1 VKPKSESQSKTEE
14 VTIYMVPAVERA
26 VRILLMLST
35 SARGMNLAE
44 IASATGW
51 HKSSVHKI
59 LMTLSHFGFLD
70 RDEATKRYVLGI
82 ELVRCGRTVLNNLQ
96 IHQSAKSFLIEL
108 ADYSGETAN
117 LAIVRGNKIVVVDIA
132 EASVALR
139 VSPPIGVVDSLTAK
153 STGKAVLA
161 WLPEDRVKEI
171 IKMEGLPAE
180 TKNSVANVKL
190 YQNELAAV
198 RKQGYAIDN
207 EEFQDGI
214 SAVSA
219 PVINSEKQVVGT
231 LSIIGPAS
239 RMTKEKLHLYGKK
252 CAQAAMQLSAL
263 IR

>member
-1 VKPKSESQSKTEE
+1 
-14 VTIYMVPAVERA
+14 MVPAVERA
-26 VRILLMLST
+26 IHILLMLSA
-35 SARGMNLAE
+35 SARGMNLSE

-59 LMTLSHFGFLD
+59 LMTMGHFGFLD

-96 IHQSAKSFLIEL
+96 IHQSAKSFLIDL

-117 LAIVRGNKIVVVDIA
+117 LAVLRGNKIVVVDVA
-132 EASVALR
+132 EAPLELR
-139 VSPPIGVVDSLTAK
+139 VSPPIGIVDSLTAK

-161 WLPEDRVKEI
+161 WLPEDRVQAI
-171 IKMEGLPAE
+171 IKAEGLPAI
-180 TKNSVANVKL
+180 TRNSVANVKL

-198 RKQGYAIDN
+198 HKQGYAIDI
-207 EEFQDGI
+207 EEFQEGI

-219 PVINSEKQVVGT
+219 PVFNSEKRVVGT

-252 CAQAAMQLSAL
+252 CAQAATQLSAL

>member
-1 VKPKSESQSKTEE
+1 
-14 VTIYMVPAVERA
+14 MVPAVERA
-26 VRILLMLST
+26 IHIMLLLST
-35 SARGMNLAE
+35 NAQGLTLAE

-59 LMTLSHFGFLD
+59 LMTMAHFGFLD
-70 RDEATKRYVLGI
+70 RDEDTKRYVLGI

-117 LAIVRGNKIVVVDIA
+117 LAIVRGNKIVVVDVA
-132 EASVALR
+132 EAPVELR

-161 WLPEDRVKEI
+161 WLPEDRVQEI
-171 IKMEGLPAE
+171 IKAEGLPAQ
-180 TKNSVANVKL
+180 TKNSVANIKL

-198 RKQGYAIDN
+198 RKQGYAIDI
-207 EEFQDGI
+207 EEFQEEI

-219 PVINSEKQVVGT
+219 PVFSSEKQVAGT

-239 RMTKEKLHLYGKK
+239 RMTKEKLHLYGKR
-252 CAQAAMQLSAL
+252 CALAAAQLSAL

>member
-1 VKPKSESQSKTEE
+1 MKPKSESKSNADDAS
-14 VTIYMVPAVERA
+14 IYMVPAVERA
-26 VRILLMLST
+26 VHILLMLST
-35 SARGMNLAE
+35 SAQGMNLAE
-44 IASATGW
+44 IASTTGW

-59 LMTLSHFGFLD
+59 LMTLAHFGFLD
-70 RDEATKRYVLGI
+70 RDESTKRYVLGI
-82 ELVRCGRTVLNNLQ
+82 EMVRCGRTVLNNLQ

-117 LAIVRGNKIVVVDIA
+117 LAIVRGSKIVVVDMA

-161 WLPEDRVKEI
+161 WLSEDRVKEI
-171 IKMEGLPAE
+171 IKAEGFPAQ
-180 TKNSVANVKL
+180 TRNSAANAKL

-219 PVINSEKQVVGT
+219 PVFNSERQVVGT

-239 RMTKEKLHLYGKK
+239 RMTKEKLHLYGKR
-252 CAQAAMQLSAL
+252 CTQAAMQLSAL